1 MLQLWKLLLMHH
13 LFLSRPKPLLFFPNF
28 SICTTSTHYLH
39 ILRPKNSHDFF
50 IFATIFFMKETV
62 KRGYFKL
69 LKLLQQLSIINV
81 LIKASTTQT
90 SLGLIDWC
98 IKLQVINSAF
108 KWVGKSLIKDT
119 NTTIAENEFFS
130 NIAILFSKIG
140 YVRILLQSIIL
151 VFCKK
156 HIEWNVKSSWQGLID
171 FIYSDNNIGLK
182 TDEMNYLQGALL
194 ITSPL

>member
-1 MLQLWKLLLMHH
+1 MDETSVGNTVTELVSVAKCVPILDHVPSTQMLQLWKLLLMHH

-28 SICTTSTHYLH
+28 SICTTSTHYWL
-39 ILRPKNSHDFF
+39 ILRPENSHDFF
-50 IFATIFFMKETV
+50 HIRYYDTFFMKETV
-62 KRGYFKL
+62 KRSYFKL

-119 NTTIAENEFFS
+119 NTTNAENEFFS
-130 NIAILFSKIG
+130 NS
-140 YVRILLQSIIL
+140 
-151 VFCKK
+151 
-156 HIEWNVKSSWQGLID
+156 
-171 FIYSDNNIGLK
+171 
-182 TDEMNYLQGALL
+182 
-194 ITSPL
+194 